1 MSLVGFNSN
10 TIYLVST
17 IILSVMVTESFV
29 MINFVVID
37 VPTYA
42 TTSWKALD
50 SQKWKQFYWP
60 TIKLS
65 SIQLYVMLWE
75 KCFSMLMVRNNIRL
89 VFIAYQMFITYD
101 LQISH

>member
-1 MSLVGFNSN
+1 MCENIVKKMSLVGFNSN

-42 TTSWKALD
+42 TTS
-50 SQKWKQFYWP
+50 
-60 TIKLS
+60 
-65 SIQLYVMLWE
+65 
-75 KCFSMLMVRNNIRL
+75 
-89 VFIAYQMFITYD
+89 
-101 LQISH
+101 